1 MASRR
6 TRARASTALS
16 HVESLDALI
25 DERSDIA
32 AMLDR
37 TAVLR
42 DTARKVR
49 AGTDL
54 DLGFASSV
62 ESEHI
67 SVIRGWAGDTAGGL
81 RNIEVPMGMGLGG
94 KAFALGRP
102 VWVPDY
108 CGSALITHE
117 YDTVVRA
124 EGIGAMVAVPMLLR
138 GSVLGVAYGAFRGAA
153 QIGDELVKQL
163 ERVAAPAA
171 KVLHLAQ
178 RAGVQTNTA
187 ITAERQRIAIA
198 LHDSVGALLF
208 GIAAEVRDLQV
219 DTDAPPALVAK
230 LREVEARVAET
241 AAVFRE
247 SLAVLDDVT
256 PDQSLTATLRADCEA
271 FARRTGLLARCVALT
286 DLPQLDAARCAEVVA
301 VVREALVNV
310 EKHAQAASVVVSLVA
325 SGDGLT
331 VAVADDGLG
340 WPDAPPPGTD
350 PRAQLRTSRRPRA
363 PDDCSSGMG
372 LCASYDRIARL
383 GGALSV
389 VGNEDG
395 GLTVRMWVPVT

>member
-1 MASRR
+1 VSRGRR
-6 TRARASTALS
+6 TGASTALS
-16 HVESLDALI
+16 HVETLDALI
-25 DERSDIA
+25 DERTDITA
-32 AMLDR
+32 LLDR

-42 DTARKVR
+42 ETARNVR
-49 AGTDL
+49 ADTDL

-62 ESEHI
+62 ESEDI

-108 CGSALITHE
+108 CGSSLITHE

-124 EGIGAMVAVPMLLR
+124 EGIGAMIAVPMLLR

-178 RAGVQTNTA
+178 RASVQTTTA
-187 ITAERQRIAIA
+187 VTAERQRIAIA

-208 GIAAEVRDLQV
+208 GIGAEVRDLQA
-219 DTDAPPALVAK
+219 DADAPPQLIAK
-230 LREVEARVAET
+230 LRGVEARVAET
-241 AAVFRE
+241 AAAFRE

-256 PDQSLTATLRADCEA
+256 PDQSLTATLRNDCEA
-271 FARRTGLLARCVALT
+271 FAQRTGLLARCVTLT
-286 DLPQLDAARCAEVVA
+286 DLPQLDAAHCACIVA

-310 EKHAQAASVVVSLVA
+310 EKHAHAASVVVSLVA
-325 SGDGLT
+325 SGDGVT

-340 WPDAPPPGTD
+340 WADAPVAGAD
-350 PRAQLRTSRRPRA
+350 PLPRLRAARRRSRG
-363 PDDCSSGMG
+363 DSSSGIG

-383 GGALSV
+383 GGVLSV

-395 GLTVRMWVPVT
+395 GLTVRMWVPV